1 MSNKLKFLTKMS
13 LNKKIKTK
21 WFLVAN
27 GLFLLLIVGLINID
41 SIIKLFGGK
50 FEQEQQILVI
60 DEVGVMDE
68 FKAIYDSYSEKM
80 MNTNKGSIIK
90 YEGTYDEGVEEV
102 STLDKLLLVIS
113 KDEENYLKA
122 KLVSNENVGTMTN
135 AVINASLATVK
146 NELVVKKYNI
156 TNEMMN
162 EMNSMV
168 EVQNVSLSDKDTEN
182 DMMTST
188 ILEIIMLPL
197 FMLIMFLVQMIG
209 AEVNEEKSTR
219 SMEIII
225 SNVSPKIHFLSKVLS
240 STLFVLIQGLLLILY
255 SLIAMGSRILLT
267 NGPLFG
273 VSGAGVSDKVGDI
286 LKMVSASGALD
297 SLLRA
302 LPWII
307 VLFLFS
313 FLLYAIV
320 AGVLASMTTSMED
333 YQQLQ
338 TPIMLI
344 IMAGYYLAIMA
355 SQFDGSLFIKI
366 MSYFPLLSFMLSPT
380 LYMLGQIDILSIV
393 ISSLITI
400 ICTIVTFYYGLRIY
414 KVGILNYSSTKL
426 WGKMFK
432 SLKNKK

>member
-168 EVQNVSLSDKDTEN
+168 EVQNIALSDKDTEN

-225 SNVSPKIHFLSKVLS
+225 SNVSPKTHFISKVLAS
-240 STLFVLIQGLLLILY
+240 NLFVLIQGGLVLLFAFIGLGIRYFMSGGNLLGSFDGEIQQVIDSISLTGVTNTLTYMIPIIIVMVILTFLAY
-255 SLIAMGSRILLT
+255 SLL
-267 NGPLFG
+267 
-273 VSGAGVSDKVGDI
+273 AGI
-286 LKMVSASGALD
+286 
-297 SLLRA
+297 
-302 LPWII
+302 
-307 VLFLFS
+307 
-313 FLLYAIV
+313 
-320 AGVLASMTTSMED
+320 LASMTTNQED
-333 YQQLQ
+333 FQQLQ
-338 TPIMLI
+338 APIVIVSLI
-344 IMAGYYLAIMA
+344 GFYLSMMAGL
-355 SQFDGSLFIKI
+355 FKGSIFIKI
-366 MSYFPLLSFMLSPT
+366 MSYIPFVSAMLSPT
-380 LYMLGQIDILSIV
+380 LYLMGEVGLVDLGISIILLVGTIYL
-393 ISSLITI
+393 LIK
-400 ICTIVTFYYGLRIY
+400 YGLRIY
-414 KVGILNYSSTKL
+414 KVGILNYSQSGL
-426 WGKMFK
+426 WKKMFRAMK
-432 SLKNKK
+432 DK

>member
-225 SNVSPKIHFLSKVLS
+225 SNVSPKTHFISKVLAS
-240 STLFVLIQGLLLILY
+240 NLFVLIQGGLVLLFAFIGLGIRYFMSGGNLLGSFDGKIQQVIDSISLTGVTNTLTYMIPIIIVMVILTFLAY
-255 SLIAMGSRILLT
+255 SLL
-267 NGPLFG
+267 
-273 VSGAGVSDKVGDI
+273 AGI
-286 LKMVSASGALD
+286 
-297 SLLRA
+297 
-302 LPWII
+302 
-307 VLFLFS
+307 
-313 FLLYAIV
+313 
-320 AGVLASMTTSMED
+320 LASMTTNQED
-333 YQQLQ
+333 FQQLQ
-338 TPIMLI
+338 APIVIVSLI
-344 IMAGYYLAIMA
+344 GFYLSMMAGL
-355 SQFDGSLFIKI
+355 FKGSIFIKI
-366 MSYFPLLSFMLSPT
+366 MSYIPFVSAMLSPT
-380 LYMLGQIDILSIV
+380 LYLMGEVGLVDLGISIILLVGTIYL
-393 ISSLITI
+393 LIK
-400 ICTIVTFYYGLRIY
+400 YGLRIY
-414 KVGILNYSSTKL
+414 KVGILNYSQSGL
-426 WGKMFK
+426 WKKMFRAMK
-432 SLKNKK
+432 DK

>member
-1 MSNKLKFLTKMS
+1 
-13 LNKKIKTK
+13 
-21 WFLVAN
+21 
-27 GLFLLLIVGLINID
+27 
-41 SIIKLFGGK
+41 
-50 FEQEQQILVI
+50 
-60 DEVGVMDE
+60 
-68 FKAIYDSYSEKM
+68 M

-225 SNVSPKIHFLSKVLS
+225 SNVSPKTHFISKVLAS
-240 STLFVLIQGLLLILY
+240 NLFVLIQGGLVLLFAFIGLGIRYFMSGGNLLGSFDGEIKQVIDSI
-255 SLIAMGSRILLT
+255 SL
-267 NGPLFG
+267 
-273 VSGAGVSDKVGDI
+273 AGVTNTLTYMI
-286 LKMVSASGALD
+286 
-297 SLLRA
+297 
-302 LPWII
+302 PIII
-307 VLFLFS
+307 VMVILTFW
-313 FLLYAIV
+313 
-320 AGVLASMTTSMED
+320 
-333 YQQLQ
+333 
-338 TPIMLI
+338 LI
-344 IMAGYYLAIMA
+344 HY
-355 SQFDGSLFIKI
+355 
-366 MSYFPLLSFMLSPT
+366 
-380 LYMLGQIDILSIV
+380 
-393 ISSLITI
+393 
-400 ICTIVTFYYGLRIY
+400 
-414 KVGILNYSSTKL
+414 
-426 WGKMFK
+426 
-432 SLKNKK
+432 